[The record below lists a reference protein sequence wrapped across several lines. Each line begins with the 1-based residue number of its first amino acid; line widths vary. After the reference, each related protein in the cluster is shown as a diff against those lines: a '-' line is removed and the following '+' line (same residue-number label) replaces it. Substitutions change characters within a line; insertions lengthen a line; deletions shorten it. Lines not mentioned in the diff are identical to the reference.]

1 MTHALVPARES
12 AVLKEHP
19 RLAGTVGGTRYEI
32 SYGSEAVD
40 YSAGSV
46 RAPLE
51 WAFGQ
56 GGTGQTYLYRQDGQW
71 FESRVSFFPAAGV
84 LDLTMGA
91 QNITP
96 HNAAET
102 AGRPVPA
109 SEVGLCFGCHAS
121 GTPDSKGFVPGIQC
135 ERCHRST
142 AAHVAA
148 KPARMAKLSALS
160 TEEMSDFCGQC
171 HRTWAK
177 VAADGPRGIQNV
189 RFQPYRL
196 GNSKCYDAADPRIRC
211 TACHDPHGPLET
223 AASAYDARCIAC
235 HSLKTCKVAKKDCVT
250 CHMPQLEL
258 PGAHRK
264 FTDHMIRIV
273 RAGEAYPE

>member
-1 MTHALVPARES
+1 MTHALIPARES
-12 AVLKEHP
+12 AVLKAHP
-19 RLAGTVGGTRYEI
+19 HLKATVGGAE
-32 SYGSEAVD
+32 
-40 YSAGSV
+40 YSIEGANYSVAGLTI
-46 RAPLE
+46 PLE

-56 GGTGQTYLYRQDGQW
+56 GGTGQTYLYKRDGQW
-71 FESRVSFFPAAGV
+71 YESRVSYFPAAGV

-96 HNAAET
+96 HNAEET
-102 AGRPVPA
+102 AGRLVPA
-109 SEVGLCFGCHAS
+109 PEATTCFGCHAT
-121 GTPDSKGFVPGIQC
+121 GTTPGIQC
-135 ERCHRST
+135 ERCHGSAT
-142 AAHVAA
+142 AHVAA
-148 KPARMAKLSALS
+148 QPARMKKLGALS
-160 TEEMSDFCGQC
+160 TEEMSDFCGEC

-223 AASAYDARCIAC
+223 RASAYDAKCLAC
-235 HSLKTCKVAKKDCVT
+235 HATKTICKVAKKDCVT

-258 PGAHRK
+258 PGSHRK
-264 FTDHMIRIV
+264 FTDHTIRIV